1 MQRIILTIILLFS
14 TSAASAAWYQKTD
27 GTIWDPIQGYAHG
40 FHQGDHP
47 YSGNN
52 LEPYA
57 DLTGATVSYAF
68 LVYADLTGA
77 NLTNAD
83 LDWAQLR
90 SADLTGVDLTN
101 AYMYATNL
109 DNADLTDANLT
120 NADLTWA
127 GVRNANLSGLDLSN
141 LLAYVGANWS
151 DAFYDY
157 RNEPTWDSGMDA
169 AWRDMFGIHRTT
181 PEPSAI
187 LLALLGLALLPRRR
201 RR

>member
-1 MQRIILTIILLFS
+1 MKLAALIAVVMLGLAPATAQAGCKDHAGSGVDWTGCSKKLLMLGSVSMDGAKLEGSNLTS
-14 TSAASAAWYQKTD
+14 T
-27 GTIWDPIQGYAHG
+27 
-40 FHQGDHP
+40 
-47 YSGNN
+47 
-52 LEPYA
+52 
-57 DLTGATVSYAF
+57 DLG
-68 LVYADLTGA
+68 GA
-77 NLTNAD
+77 NLDGA
-83 LDWAQLR
+83 
-90 SADLTGVDLTN
+90 
-101 AYMYATNL
+101 NL
-109 DNADLTDANLT
+109 DNADLTGANLT

-169 AWRDMFGIHRTT
+169 AWRSSAGILRTT
-181 PEPSAI
+181 PEPAAI